1 MKKKLLMKILSIISK
16 KRKRG
21 QTTIKKKKIQ
31 APPETIRQY
40 SNVMNTK
47 PIPVVPDLN
56 RELIREFG
64 EYKKERFQQPDE
76 RNNAPSEINLY
87 KEFMEYKTLS
97 PTQFKEKISKKYND
111 LQKVER
117 QREYNKVLLEEAK
130 IKQKEADM
138 LAREEETF
146 NKKLIKIAT
155 PRKLKE
161 RKGIRTPI
169 TIEDKIIP
177 LNIDTPKI
185 IKAEETEPVI
195 EVVETNMPN
204 IGFELN
210 DNDGLQ
216 SNVPEI
222 ASEQFIIQQP
232 EEEIV
237 REEPLIKKGRGGRP
251 VRTRPRVQK
260 TYNQVTIK

>member
-16 KRKRG
+16 KRKRR
-21 QTTIKKKKIQ
+21 QTTIKKNKIQ
-31 APPETIRQY
+31 VPAETVRQY
-40 SNVMNTK
+40 SNVINTK
-47 PIPVVPDLN
+47 SIPVVPDLN

-111 LQKVER
+111 LQKIDR

-138 LAREEETF
+138 LAKEEETF

-155 PRKLKE
+155 PRKLRE
-161 RKGIRTPI
+161 RKGIRIPT

-177 LNIDTPKI
+177 LNMDIPKI
-185 IKAEETEPVI
+185 IKAEEVEPVI
-195 EVVETNMPN
+195 EVVETNQPD

-210 DNDGLQ
+210 DNVGLQ
-216 SNVPEI
+216 SKVPEV

-237 REEPLIKKGRGGRP
+237 REELLIKKGRGGRP
-251 VRTRPRVQK
+251 RRTRPVVQRK
-260 TYNQVTIK
+260 YK